1 LLELGGPALGSCIVT
16 DAEQVPAS
24 RRANRLR
31 LAGILIILLAAGAAL
46 LPVLWGS
53 AGSAVVGA
61 MLVAAGFVEFLAG
74 AQRRQVKKL
83 ASAAGAVTVLA
94 GILFLINPVAHLA
107 RIVNLIIG
115 WLVLRSIILFLT
127 AKRTGG
133 SVRTWTIISAATDFA
148 LAAVLAAGLSIG
160 TLIVLL
166 FGATPQLVA
175 SFAWAL
181 ALSFVLNG
189 LLQLEIAGCERDSG

>member
-1 LLELGGPALGSCIVT
+1 MTE
-16 DAEQVPAS
+16 AEQAS
-24 RRANRLR
+24 SSARATRLR
-31 LAGILIILLAAGAAL
+31 LAGLTIIALAAGAAL

-53 AGSAVVGA
+53 AGAAVVGA
-61 MLVAAGFVEFLAG
+61 MLVAAGIVEFMAG
-74 AQRRQVKKL
+74 SQRRQVKTL
-83 ASAAGAVTVLA
+83 ASAAGAVTILA
-94 GILFLINPVAHLA
+94 GILFLLNPVAHLA
-107 RIVNLIIG
+107 RFVNLIIG

-127 AKRTGG
+127 AKSTGG
-133 SVRTWTIISAATDFA
+133 SVRTWTILSAATDFA
-148 LAAVLAAGLSIG
+148 LAAVLTAGLSIG

>member
-1 LLELGGPALGSCIVT
+1 MTEV
-16 DAEQVPAS
+16 EQAAAAT
-24 RRANRLR
+24 RANRLR
-31 LAGILIILLAAGAAL
+31 LAGFLIILLAAGAAL
-46 LPVLWGS
+46 LPILWGS

-61 MLVAAGFVEFLAG
+61 MLIAAGIVEFIAG
-74 AQRRQVKKL
+74 SQRRQVKTL

-127 AKRTGG
+127 AGKTGG

-148 LAAVLAAGLSIG
+148 LAAVLTAGLSIG

-175 SFAWAL
+175 SFSWAL